1 MANPQK
7 ERGYT
12 AIANEIME
20 ALSKTRIAGEAR
32 QVLDFILRKTY
43 GFNKK
48 EDAISLSQFYLGT
61 GLSKTHIIRAL
72 HYLGN
77 INIICITK
85 KGKGK
90 TNNYRFNKDFT
101 TWQPI
106 TKKGTGVPNKGNS
119 IPKKGNKSYPKK
131 GHTKVDY
138 TKVDITKEPTAL
150 QTVID
155 FFFSIKD
162 YNKNKEWV
170 KNNYPRHCP
179 AAKRLLK
186 LGNSEEV
193 QTMITKGKTYFEDK
207 KLDWKLETI
216 EKHWN
221 EIKRYKMQGKE
232 WI

>member
-1 MANPQK
+1 MVSPQK
-7 ERGYT
+7 ENGYT

-48 EDAISLSQFYLGT
+48 EDSISLSQFYLGT
-61 GLSKTHIIRAL
+61 GLGKTHIIRAL

-77 INIICITK
+77 INIIHITK
-85 KGKGK
+85 KGNRSINK
-90 TNNYRFNKDFT
+90 YRFNKDFT
-101 TWQPI
+101 TWQAI
-106 TKKGTGVPNKGNS
+106 TKKGNVTNNGNDVTNN
-119 IPKKGNKSYPKK
+119 GNNLLPKK

-138 TKVDITKEPTAL
+138 TKVDIIREPSAL
-150 QTVID
+150 QAVID

-162 YNKNKEWV
+162 YNKDKEWV
-170 KNNYPRHCP
+170 KQNYARHCP

-186 LGNSEEV
+186 LGGLGKV
-193 QTMITKGKTYFEDK
+193 QIMITKGREYFEDK